1 MTFVDSV
8 DAYNKA
14 TTTKKPKLL
23 DFSPKSWQSKNGYL
37 LIYLSWWCSEDRNS
51 WSGKFDRWTFCH
63 LSKCEY
69 SLVPVLLYSCW
80 LFFYLPFCFCF
91 SSCFLTILESNV
103 NLQLVDLK
111 YSVGGGSNL
120 RDQVDQYGE
129 LLGQRKHFLLH
140 ATFALLSYFVFGL
153 VPPVIYGFTFR
164 KSNDKDYKLIAVAAA
179 SLLCVILLATAKAY
193 TRGANKFGKYFK
205 TILSYVIAAC
215 MASGVGYAAGHLIKR
230 LMDDFGWFDS
240 KPAPSFF
247 SPEMISQNPAWA
259 SNWHLLCC

>member
-1 MTFVDSV
+1 MVT
-8 DAYNKA
+8 
-14 TTTKKPKLL
+14 
-23 DFSPKSWQSKNGYL
+23 YL
-37 LIYLSWWCSEDRNS
+37 YIYLDGAVKIVTLGVANLI
-51 WSGKFDRWTFCH
+51 GG
-63 LSKCEY
+63 
-69 SLVPVLLYSCW
+69 
-80 LFFYLPFCFCF
+80 LFVICQ
-91 SSCFLTILESNV
+91 N
-103 NLQLVDLK
+103 LVDLK

-259 SNWHLLCC
+259 SN